1 MVGETEL
8 IRSAGGDFFL
18 TLIAFLIIALVL
30 GFFYFMKCV
39 LDQSQKRDE
48 EFLKKFDK
56 LILTITDYQSKTVS
70 IFCEKLEKHDDQAK
84 VILDTQKETLL
95 TLQNRPCINTGK

>member
-8 IRSAGGDFFL
+8 IKSASGDFFL

-39 LDQSQKRDE
+39 LDQGRVRDE
-48 EFLKKFDK
+48 EFIKKFDK
-56 LILTITDYQSKTVS
+56 LILVITEYQSKTIS

-95 TLQNRPCINTGK
+95 TLQNRPCIKFGK